1 MAFTFTTADCQ
12 TAASNLTSSASNF
25 GTLIETM
32 GELINSV
39 SNNYQSDAS
48 QTIAESFRKVKEVG
62 PQFQEAV
69 NNCAKYLVETVAPA
83 YEKLEATAKSKIEG

>member
-12 TAASNLTSSASNF
+12 AAASSLTSSASNF

-32 GELINSV
+32 GDLINSV
-39 SNNYQSDAS
+39 SGNYQSDAS
-48 QTIAESFRKVKEVG
+48 QSITEAFKKVKEVG
-62 PQFQEAV
+62 PAFQDAV
-69 NNCAKYLVETVAPA
+69 NNCAKYLTETVAPA